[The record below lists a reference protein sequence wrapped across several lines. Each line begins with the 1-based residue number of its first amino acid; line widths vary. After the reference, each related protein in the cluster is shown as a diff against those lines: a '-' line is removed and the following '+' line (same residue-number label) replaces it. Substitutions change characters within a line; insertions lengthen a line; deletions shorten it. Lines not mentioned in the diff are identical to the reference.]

1 MEKIESHKHENL
13 ESFYGLGIA
22 PRLLGILDQLG
33 FKKPTPIQSQA
44 IPLAIQGK
52 DIVGIAQTGTG
63 KTLAFGIPML
73 QILPQIKGQGLIV
86 LPTRELALQVDE
98 ALVKVGRTLGLKT
111 AVLIGGL
118 SMVNQKRA
126 ILAKPDIIIVTPGR
140 LIDHLNQKSV
150 HLNDVKILI
159 LDEADRMFDMGFA
172 PQIRR
177 ILTSVPK
184 ERQTMLFSAT
194 MPAEIMRMAATHMK
208 LPLRI
213 EIAPAG
219 ATADRVTQE
228 IFVVQ
233 NIQKFSLL
241 HKLLESYLGSTL
253 IFTRTKHGAKKIVR
267 QLRAVGVST
276 AEIHS
281 NRSLAQRRE
290 ALEGFKSGKYRTLI
304 ATDIMARG
312 IDVNGIEL
320 VVNYD
325 LPSTPDDYVHRIGRT
340 ARAGAS
346 GHAITFAMPDEARE
360 IRSIERLI
368 KQVLPISK
376 LPDLPAIAPVMATPF
391 LQNLPRSNPTSS
403 SRARQS
409 RHFGP
414 RR

>member
-228 IFVVQ
+228 IFVVK
-233 NIQKFSLL
+233 NIQKFSVLEN
-241 HKLLESYLGSTL
+241 LLE
-253 IFTRTKHGAKKIVR
+253 
-267 QLRAVGVST
+267 
-276 AEIHS
+276 
-281 NRSLAQRRE
+281 
-290 ALEGFKSGKYRTLI
+290 
-304 ATDIMARG
+304 
-312 IDVNGIEL
+312 
-320 VVNYD
+320 
-325 LPSTPDDYVHRIGRT
+325 
-340 ARAGAS
+340 
-346 GHAITFAMPDEARE
+346 
-360 IRSIERLI
+360 
-368 KQVLPISK
+368 
-376 LPDLPAIAPVMATPF
+376 
-391 LQNLPRSNPTSS
+391 
-403 SRARQS
+403 
-409 RHFGP
+409 
-414 RR
+414 